1 MARTAPV
8 LYSVDLSDCAAIRQ
22 LTTQEISEEFAAVL
36 EGAGA
41 TILQALSHTFP
52 GAGLTCALL
61 LTESHAILHTWPET
75 GTVNLDIFSCSTR
88 LKSLDAIAELGRVF
102 GAGKVSIQ
110 EVPRA
115 DGHGPRPDRRLD
127 SRCVAWRGASASS
140 ACCG

>member
-1 MARTAPV
+1 MAYSAPV
-8 LYSVDLSDCAAIRQ
+8 LYSVDLSECAAIRQ

-41 TILQALSHTFP
+41 TILQAVSHTFP

-115 DGHGPRPDRRLD
+115 DGHSPRPDGR
-127 SRCVAWRGASASS
+127 S
-140 ACCG
+140 

>member
-1 MARTAPV
+1 MIAHRAPV
-8 LYSVDLSDCAAIRQ
+8 LYSVDLSECAAIRQ
-22 LTTQEISEEFAAVL
+22 LTTEEIAETFFAAL

-41 TILQALSHTFP
+41 TILQAVSHKFP

-61 LTESHAILHTWPET
+61 LSESHAILHTWPET

-88 LKSLDAIAELGRVF
+88 LKSLDAITELGRLF

-115 DGHGPRPDRRLD
+115 DGHHSGI
-127 SRCVAWRGASASS
+127 SRSA
-140 ACCG
+140 

>member
-1 MARTAPV
+1 MAHTAPV

-22 LTTQEISEEFAAVL
+22 LTTEEISERFTAVL

-41 TILQALSHTFP
+41 TILQAVSHTFP

-61 LTESHAILHTWPET
+61 LSESHAILHTWPET

-115 DGHGPRPDRRLD
+115 DGHDPRSDRR
-127 SRCVAWRGASASS
+127 G
-140 ACCG
+140 

>member
-1 MARTAPV
+1 MAHIAPV
-8 LYSVDLSDCAAIRQ
+8 LYSVDLSECATIRQ
-22 LTTQEISEEFAAVL
+22 LTTEEISERFIAVL
-36 EGAGA
+36 KGAGA
-41 TILQALSHTFP
+41 TILQAVSQTFP

-115 DGHGPRPDRRLD
+115 DGHGPQSHGR
-127 SRCVAWRGASASS
+127 S
-140 ACCG
+140 

>member
-1 MARTAPV
+1 MAYSAPV
-8 LYSVDLSDCAAIRQ
+8 LYSVDLSECAAIRQ

-41 TILQALSHTFP
+41 TILQAVSHTFP

-115 DGHGPRPDRRLD
+115 DGHGPRPDGR
-127 SRCVAWRGASASS
+127 S
-140 ACCG
+140 

>member
-1 MARTAPV
+1 MIAHTAPV
-8 LYSVDLSDCAAIRQ
+8 LYSVDLSECAAIRQ
-22 LTTQEISEEFAAVL
+22 LTTEEISETFTAAL

-41 TILQALSHTFP
+41 TILQAVSHKFP

-61 LTESHAILHTWPET
+61 LSESHAVLHTWPET

-88 LKSLDAIAELGRVF
+88 LKSLDAITELGRLF

-115 DGHGPRPDRRLD
+115 DGHHPRVLSRR
-127 SRCVAWRGASASS
+127 A
-140 ACCG
+140 

>member
-8 LYSVDLSDCAAIRQ
+8 LYSVDLSECAAIRQ

-36 EGAGA
+36 KGAGA
-41 TILQALSHTFP
+41 TILQAVSHTFP

-115 DGHGPRPDRRLD
+115 DGHGPRPDRR
-127 SRCVAWRGASASS
+127 S
-140 ACCG
+140 

>member
-1 MARTAPV
+1 MMAHMAPV
-8 LYSVDLSDCAAIRQ
+8 LYSVDLSECAAIRQ
-22 LTTQEISEEFAAVL
+22 LTTEEISETFTAAL

-41 TILQALSHTFP
+41 TILHAVSHRFP

-61 LTESHAILHTWPET
+61 LTESHAVLHTWPET

-88 LKSLDAIAELGRVF
+88 LKSLDAITELGRLF

-115 DGHGPRPDRRLD
+115 DGHHPGI
-127 SRCVAWRGASASS
+127 SRSA
-140 ACCG
+140 

>member
-1 MARTAPV
+1 MARTTPV
-8 LYSVDLSDCAAIRQ
+8 LYSVDLSECAAIRQ
-22 LTTQEISEEFAAVL
+22 LTTDEISEGFAAVL

-41 TILQALSHTFP
+41 TILHAVSHTFP

-115 DGHGPRPDRRLD
+115 DGHGPRPDGR
-127 SRCVAWRGASASS
+127 S
-140 ACCG
+140 

>member
-1 MARTAPV
+1 MAYSAPV
-8 LYSVDLSDCAAIRQ
+8 LYSVDLSECAAIRQ

-41 TILQALSHTFP
+41 TILQAVSQTFP

-115 DGHGPRPDRRLD
+115 DGHGPQPDRR
-127 SRCVAWRGASASS
+127 S
-140 ACCG
+140 

>member
-1 MARTAPV
+1 MSGYVSPV
-8 LYSVDLSDCAAIRQ
+8 LYSVDLGECAAIGQ
-22 LTTQEISEEFAAVL
+22 LAADEVADTFTAAL

-41 TILQALSHTFP
+41 TILHAMSHSFP

-115 DGHGPRPDRRLD
+115 DGHGPRPDGR
-127 SRCVAWRGASASS
+127 S
-140 ACCG
+140 

>member
-1 MARTAPV
+1 MAYSAPV
-8 LYSVDLSDCAAIRQ
+8 LYSVDLSECAAIRQ

-41 TILQALSHTFP
+41 TILQAVSHTFP

-115 DGHGPRPDRRLD
+115 DGHGPQPDRR
-127 SRCVAWRGASASS
+127 S
-140 ACCG
+140 

>member
-1 MARTAPV
+1 MAHTAPV

-22 LTTQEISEEFAAVL
+22 LTTEEIYERFTAVL

-41 TILQALSHTFP
+41 TILQAVSHTFP

-102 GAGKVSIQ
+102 GAGNVSIQ

-115 DGHGPRPDRRLD
+115 DGHRPQSDGRT
-127 SRCVAWRGASASS
+127 
-140 ACCG
+140 

>member
-1 MARTAPV
+1 MAYSAPV
-8 LYSVDLSDCAAIRQ
+8 LYSVDLSECAAIRQ

-41 TILQALSHTFP
+41 TILQTVSHTFP

-115 DGHGPRPDRRLD
+115 DGHGPQPDRR
-127 SRCVAWRGASASS
+127 S
-140 ACCG
+140 

>member
-1 MARTAPV
+1 V
-8 LYSVDLSDCAAIRQ
+8 LYSVDLSECAAIRQ

-41 TILQALSHTFP
+41 TILQAVSHTFP

-115 DGHGPRPDRRLD
+115 DGHGPRPDGR
-127 SRCVAWRGASASS
+127 S
-140 ACCG
+140 